1 MIRRKGNVY
10 KLDTPSTTLL
20 VRAEGAAEYL
30 YYGGKLAVPG
40 SDYGRLFSGAEEP
53 IFSCGAEGFVCCS
66 LADGGICSDFSF
78 QRARLTEK
86 PVISPLPSSYA
97 DFSAKDAQ
105 TLCLEFAEEKA
116 KLRLFVYCTV
126 FDDCDAVVFS
136 SRLLNG
142 GRREVAVR
150 RLDSLAL
157 DFFGGRFSPSTAE
170 RPAFWEGKNGT
181 YALCL
186 LGVGKGEE
194 RVREMPF
201 RTRVFAGG
209 GEYLPDKPLLP
220 GEELFSPEAA
230 AVFASDKEG
239 ACRALRTFFARRVV
253 RGKWRERELP
263 AAVEAGGVRE
273 KEKVLADAERWAE
286 AGAGLFLF
294 DAEPEDGAAL
304 AEISEELRAR
314 GLRFGLRLSPESV
327 RADDPIVKKHP
338 EFVSRRLSPSAGRVP
353 LELSDARVQKYIIRT
368 VSVLVSET
376 KAACLQ
382 WRLALPEGE
391 EGVLSRCKE
400 GLCAVLFRLTE
411 KFPGVLFEAE
421 GTPSPGLLAFFRR
434 FRTEAPLRDASAAYP
449 QSALSPRLRADDAA
463 VSSVALF
470 GAPGLC
476 PGGGLSAEGAE
487 RIKKILAFYEKYRR
501 AAEYGTLYALGG
513 TAEGMVSVSENR
525 ALVLGA
531 AFFRGEGDG
540 ERICPKG
547 LDEGAMYFVRVPGGS
562 AEPLFA
568 TGELLMKGGFSA
580 RALTGEPVGKGEFV
594 FALEK
599 AGRRKPR

>member
-1 MIRRKGNVY
+1 MRGAGSICPISRFCRGRSFFRPKRR
-10 KLDTPSTTLL
+10 
-20 VRAEGAAEYL
+20 R
-30 YYGGKLAVPG
+30 
-40 SDYGRLFSGAEEP
+40 
-53 IFSCGAEGFVCCS
+53 
-66 LADGGICSDFSF
+66 
-78 QRARLTEK
+78 
-86 PVISPLPSSYA
+86 
-97 DFSAKDAQ
+97 
-105 TLCLEFAEEKA
+105 
-116 KLRLFVYCTV
+116 
-126 FDDCDAVVFS
+126 
-136 SRLLNG
+136 
-142 GRREVAVR
+142 
-150 RLDSLAL
+150 
-157 DFFGGRFSPSTAE
+157 
-170 RPAFWEGKNGT
+170 
-181 YALCL
+181 
-186 LGVGKGEE
+186 
-194 RVREMPF
+194 
-201 RTRVFAGG
+201 
-209 GEYLPDKPLLP
+209 
-220 GEELFSPEAA
+220 
-230 AVFASDKEG
+230 VFASDKEG

-470 GAPGLC
+470 GAPRPLPGRRAF
-476 PGGGLSAEGAE
+476 GGGCGAD
-487 RIKKILAFYEKYRR
+487 KKDSGIL
-501 AAEYGTLYALGG
+501 
-513 TAEGMVSVSENR
+513 
-525 ALVLGA
+525 
-531 AFFRGEGDG
+531 
-540 ERICPKG
+540 
-547 LDEGAMYFVRVPGGS
+547 
-562 AEPLFA
+562 
-568 TGELLMKGGFSA
+568 
-580 RALTGEPVGKGEFV
+580 
-594 FALEK
+594 
-599 AGRRKPR
+599 